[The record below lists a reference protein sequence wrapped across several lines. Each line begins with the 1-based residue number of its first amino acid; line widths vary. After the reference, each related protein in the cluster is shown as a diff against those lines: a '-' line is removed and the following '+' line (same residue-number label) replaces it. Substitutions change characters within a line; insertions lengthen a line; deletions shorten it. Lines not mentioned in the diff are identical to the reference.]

1 MSKKEIQITTNSTSN
16 IILASI
22 AKLKKPLNQEEKNI
36 SEVNKIKNSLS
47 KIDTIYGK
55 MKYLKKKI
63 DFQNIHT
70 AQIRGQILYNDKIR
84 YVTYCLRKKHNK
96 LNLKEIFE
104 DYVVQLKEN
113 RNMLNNWYDNSQKQ
127 TKELRIILEEL
138 RQQKNKERKELYYDG
153 SNEMGNRPSSSKE

>member
-1 MSKKEIQITTNSTSN
+1 MSKKQIQIKTNSTSN

-22 AKLKKPLNQEEKNI
+22 AKLKKPLSQKEKNI
-36 SEVNKIKNSLS
+36 LEVNKIKNSLS
-47 KIDTIYGK
+47 EIDTIYGK
-55 MKYLKKKI
+55 MKYLKKRI

-70 AQIRGQILYNDKIR
+70 AQIRGQILYNDKMR
-84 YVTYCLRKKHNK
+84 YVTYSFRKKHNE
-96 LNLKEIFE
+96 LNVKEIFE

-113 RNMLNNWYDNSQKQ
+113 RNMLNDWYDNSRKQ